1 MKIGD
6 VVRLVGGGPKMTI
19 IGRSSASFVICAW
32 FDVNHCY
39 QDEPFNE
46 QVLSPVE
53 KVPALD
59 CL

>member
-6 VVRLVGGGPKMTI
+6 VVRLVGGGPKMTV
-19 IGRSSASFVICAW
+19 IGSPSHDLFKCAW

-39 QDEPFNE
+39 NE
-46 QVLSPVE
+46 QAFKNQTLSLVIYQ
-53 KVPALD
+53 PALD